1 MAKKEKQDAAELER
15 LSRKEFLRQRKQAEQ
30 TRQIR
35 IAVIAIAAL
44 LGLILLTAI
53 VVEYVVRPRQ
63 AIVQVGE
70 EAITLAEWQERVR
83 FERAQIL
90 IGIENAVNTFFNGD
104 IGTAQQVFGQ
114 QLSQQLSILQDP
126 DSFGEQI
133 LNQMIDE
140 IIIRQEAQ
148 SRGITVTEEEID
160 AAIGERYSY
169 YDGELPTPFP
179 TATQTPVPTPSLTPI
194 PTTAI
199 TTTETVTDVATLEP
213 TLEPTVGPTSTP
225 LPTSTPVSQEA
236 FEEAYGEELA
246 AYKDKGAN
254 ETLFRHVVEQ
264 NLYAEKLLE
273 AIAEERADEVDQE
286 ELQASLFVLS
296 FGTEEEALDYQERI
310 EASDFLTVWNM
321 VRSDA
326 LANPPVAT
334 DGTET
339 TDESAGTAQATEY
352 VWRNQASLEMTV
364 GITNTATIIDDLE
377 IGEVS
382 GILENIITAEDGT
395 GATTY
400 YLVQLS
406 GREMRALSEST
417 IDQQEQ
423 QIFQAWL
430 QEIRLDRFE
439 DLGNWRGRAPRQP
452 AIDSRYLVAQPTFTP
467 EPVPTTAPEEDSSE
481 DNTDNAEGNDG
492 SGENSTDNTNESGE

>member
-15 LSRKEFLRQRKQAEQ
+15 LSRKEFLRQRKQAEK
-30 TRQIR
+30 TNQIR
-35 IAVIAIAAL
+35 LAVIAVGAL
-44 LGLILLTAI
+44 LGLILLTAVI
-53 VVEYVVRPRQ
+53 VEYVVRPRQ

-70 EAITLAEWQERVR
+70 ETITLAEWQERVR

-90 IGIENAVNTFFNGD
+90 IGIENAVDTFFNGD

-126 DSFGEQI
+126 ETFGEQI

-148 SRGITVTEEEID
+148 SRGLTVTEEEVD

-169 YDGELPTPFP
+169 YDGGLPTPFP
-179 TATQTPVPTPSLTPI
+179 TSTQTPVPTPSITPI
-194 PTTAI
+194 PTQAI
-199 TTTETVTDVATLEP
+199 TTTEGVTEVATLEP

-225 LPTSTPVSQEA
+225 LPTATPVSQEA
-236 FEEAYGEELA
+236 FEEAYNEELA
-246 AYKDKGAN
+246 AYQDKGAN
-254 ETLFRHVVEQ
+254 EALFRYVVEQ

-273 AIAEERADEVDQE
+273 AVADERADEIDLE
-286 ELQASLFVLS
+286 ELQANLLVLS
-296 FGTEEEALDYQERI
+296 FGTEEEALDYQQRI
-310 EASDFLTVWNM
+310 EESDFITVWNT

-326 LANPPVAT
+326 LATPPVAT

-339 TDESAGTAQATEY
+339 TAEPTSTVQATEY
-352 VWRNQASLEMTV
+352 VWRNEAALEMTV

-382 GILENIITAEDGT
+382 GILENIVAAADGT
-395 GATTY
+395 GSTTY
-400 YLVQLS
+400 YIVQLG
-406 GREMRALSEST
+406 GREMRELGESNVS
-417 IDQQEQ
+417 QQEQ
-423 QIFQAWL
+423 QVFQAWI

-467 EPVPTTAPEEDSSE
+467 EPAPTVAPEEDSSE
-481 DNTDNAEGNDG
+481 GN
-492 SGENSTDNTNESGE
+492 SGNSENSPNNTNESSE

>member
-15 LSRKEFLRQRKQAEQ
+15 LSRKEFLRQRKQAEK

-35 IAVIAIAAL
+35 LAVIAVGAL
-44 LGLILLTAI
+44 LGLILLTAVI
-53 VVEYVVRPRQ
+53 VEYVVRPRQ

-70 EAITLAEWQERVR
+70 ETITLAEWQERVR

-90 IGIENAVNTFFNGD
+90 IGIENAVDTFFNGD

-126 DSFGEQI
+126 ETFGEQI

-148 SRGITVTEEEID
+148 SRGITVTEEEVD
-160 AAIGERYSY
+160 EAIGERYSY
-169 YDGELPTPFP
+169 YDGGLPTPFP
-179 TATQTPVPTPSLTPI
+179 TSTQTPVPTPSITPI
-194 PTTAI
+194 PTDVITA
-199 TTTETVTDVATLEP
+199 TEGVTEVATLEP

-225 LPTSTPVSQEA
+225 LPTSTPVSQES
-236 FEEAYGEELA
+236 FEEAYNEELA
-246 AYKDKGAN
+246 AYTDKGAN
-254 ETLFRHVVEQ
+254 EELFRYIVEQ

-273 AIAEERADEVDQE
+273 AVAEERADEIDLE
-286 ELQASLFVLS
+286 ELQSSLLVLS
-296 FGTEEEALDYQERI
+296 FGTEEEAVEYQELI
-310 EASDFLTVWNM
+310 AESDFLTVWNT

-326 LANPPVAT
+326 LANPPVPT

-339 TDESAGTAQATEY
+339 ESTDETASTAQAAEY
-352 VWRNQASLEMTV
+352 VWRNQANLEMTV

-377 IGEVS
+377 IGAVS

-395 GATTY
+395 GSTTY
-400 YLVQLS
+400 YIVQLT
-406 GREMRALSEST
+406 GREMRELDESNV
-417 IDQQEQ
+417 DQQEQ
-423 QIFQAWL
+423 QVFQAWI
-430 QEIRLDRFE
+430 QEIRLDGFE
-439 DLGNWRGRAPRQP
+439 DMGNWRGRAPRQP

-467 EPVPTTAPEEDSSE
+467 EPAPTVAPEEDSSE
-481 DNTDNAEGNDG
+481 GNSG
-492 SGENSTDNTNESGE
+492 NGENNTNNTNESSE